1 MRKRLV
7 GLVVSIGLAL
17 FGTVVLVGYVQSAHD
32 KAAAGEATTAVV
44 VVAKPVPKGTPV
56 GELEGLVETRELPVS
71 AKAEGAVA
79 TLDAVDGLVAAVD
92 LLPGEQ
98 VLAHRFMT
106 AEKLGR
112 GGVPDGLLEVTVSLD
127 AERAVGGDLKPGD
140 TVAVVASFEPFDLE
154 DAGMP
159 PAAPDAPGKTPFST
173 HLMLHKV
180 LVSNV
185 QTTRA
190 TAEPKEEKK
199 KADGEEEE
207 VKPKPAPEGKLLVTL
222 ALDAS
227 AVERVVFAAEYGRLW
242 LSAEPA
248 DAPDGGTQVE
258 TRGIVL
264 R

>member
-7 GLVVSIGLAL
+7 GLLVSIVLAL

-32 KAAAGEATTAVV
+32 KAAAGESTAAVV

-56 GELEGLVETRELPVS
+56 TELEGLVETRELPVS

-79 TLDAVDGLVAAVD
+79 TLDDLAGQVAAVD

-98 VLAHRFMT
+98 VLTHRFMS

-112 GGVPDGLLEVTVSLD
+112 GGVPEGLLEVTVSLD
-127 AERAVGGDLKPGD
+127 PERAVGGDLKPGD
-140 TVAVVASFEPFDLE
+140 TVGVIASFEPLTLE

-159 PAAPDAPGKTPFST
+159 PPAPGAPGKTPFST
-173 HLMLHKV
+173 HLILHKV

-185 QTTRA
+185 QTTKA
-190 TAEPKEEKK
+190 VAEAKP
-199 KADGEEEE
+199 EEEGDE
-207 VKPKPAPEGKLLVTL
+207 DEAKPKPAPEGKLLVTL

-242 LSAEPA
+242 LSAQPA

>member
-32 KAAAGEATTAVV
+32 RAAAGEATASVV
-44 VVAKPVPKGTPV
+44 VVTKPVPKGTPV
-56 GELEGLVETRELPVS
+56 ADLEGLVETKELPVS
-71 AKAEGAVA
+71 AKAEGALA
-79 TLDAVDGLVAAVD
+79 TLEAVAGQVAAVE

-98 VLAHRFMT
+98 VLAQRFMT

-112 GGVPDGLLEVTVSLD
+112 GGVPDGLLEVTISLD
-127 AERAVGGDLKPGD
+127 PERAVGGDLKPGD
-140 TVAVVASFEPFDLE
+140 TVAVVASFEPFELE
-154 DAGMP
+154 NAGMP
-159 PAAPDAPGKTPFST
+159 PPAPGAPGKTPFST
-173 HLMLHKV
+173 HVILHKV

-185 QTTRA
+185 QATRA
-190 TAEPKEEKK
+190 TAEPKSEE
-199 KADGEEEE
+199 DGEDEDEA
-207 VKPKPAPEGKLLVTL
+207 KPKPAPQGKLLVTL

-258 TRGIVL
+258 TRGIAL

>member
-1 MRKRLV
+1 MRKRFV
-7 GLVVSIGLAL
+7 GLVVSIVLAL
-17 FGTVVLVGYVQSAHD
+17 FGTVVLVGYVQSAYD

-56 GELEGLVETRELPVS
+56 AELEGLVETRDLPVS

-79 TLDAVDGLVAAVD
+79 TLEAVVGLVAAVE

-127 AERAVGGDLKPGD
+127 PERAVGGDLKPGD

-159 PAAPDAPGKTPFST
+159 PAAPGAPGKTPFST
-173 HLMLHKV
+173 HVMLHKV

-185 QTTRA
+185 QTTKA
-190 TAEPKEEKK
+190 SAEPKEEKK
-199 KADGEEEE
+199 GEDEEEE
-207 VKPKPAPEGKLLVTL
+207 VKPKPAPGGKLLVTL
-222 ALDAS
+222 AVDAS